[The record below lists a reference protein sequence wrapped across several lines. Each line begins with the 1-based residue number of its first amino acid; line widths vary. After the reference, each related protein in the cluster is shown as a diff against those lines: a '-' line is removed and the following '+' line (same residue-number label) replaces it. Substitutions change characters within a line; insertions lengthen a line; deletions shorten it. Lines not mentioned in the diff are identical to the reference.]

1 MMDILTS
8 ARTRSIFSKVS
19 SNARTIKA
27 AQDRLSERSIG
38 ALSTSSMEDQDFE
51 FDAFVINTEIYRK
64 AWMTAKKRKPQI
76 QINSSDVVRYEQ
88 RYLAKAIAS
97 FDPGQEHPEQ
107 IGFVRFETLEVS
119 TISGE
124 WWQAKKDT
132 GEEGLAPSR
141 YLTLFD
147 AHLPLHNDIG
157 PRRVKAV
164 YRYVKNPEKPY
175 ELDFNKGEVLEAWD
189 RVPGW
194 WNAKKDSGEIGLVP
208 SPYFILD
215 GDTIPAEDQS
225 IKFLRLPPPPFPKR
239 VEELSLSTHNEDN
252 NNVAA
257 DENTPD
263 LFSYLDS
270 LPIAQAVLAASEEP
284 TSSST
289 QETATSLQVME
300 GEHHDR
306 QKSNRNQ
313 SSALSLDSSSLPW
326 SPLSGVLE
334 PHEFE
339 VENILKEPLRFVSQ
353 TEFQSM
359 LLSFLKESVIEEK
372 RFQIS
377 QDKLESWINW
387 VMSNPGDD
395 DLNIF
400 EMYGLEDEIRS
411 AVLPQLIGF
420 EGEQW
425 GNRNTGAVLDAWVR
439 EAVMK
444 GSIRESVQRES
455 VRDLLILWQDSAP
468 QRKGK
473 APE

>member
-1 MMDILTS
+1 MDNCQEEETKDTNQFPDI
-8 ARTRSIFSKVS
+8 I
-19 SNARTIKA
+19 
-27 AQDRLSERSIG
+27 
-38 ALSTSSMEDQDFE
+38 
-51 FDAFVINTEIYRK
+51 
-64 AWMTAKKRKPQI
+64 
-76 QINSSDVVRYEQ
+76 RYQQ

-141 YLTLFD
+141 YLTIFD
-147 AHLPLHNDIG
+147 AHLPLCNDIG

-164 YRYVKNPEKPY
+164 YRYVRNPEKPD
-175 ELDFNKGEVLEAWD
+175 ELSFDKGEVLDAWD
-189 RVPGW
+189 KVPGW
-194 WNAKKDSGEIGLVP
+194 WNAKKDSGEIGVVP

-215 GDTIPAEDQS
+215 GDAIPAEEQS
-225 IKFLRLPPPPFPKR
+225 VRFIRLPSPPCPKR
-239 VEELSLSTHNEDN
+239 VEEVGISTHREDN
-252 NNVAA
+252 NNVEAYE
-257 DENTPD
+257 DTLD

-270 LPIAQAVLAASEEP
+270 LPIAQAVLEALDKP

-289 QETATSLQVME
+289 QETATALQVME
-300 GEHHDR
+300 VDHHDR
-306 QKSNRNQ
+306 QKSNENQ
-313 SSALSLDSSSLPW
+313 SSALSLETSNLPW
-326 SPLSGVLE
+326 SPLRSVLD
-334 PHEFE
+334 PHEIE
-339 VENILKEPLRFVSQ
+339 VDNILKEPLRFVSQ

-372 RFQIS
+372 RLQIP

-387 VMSNPGDD
+387 VMANPGDD
-395 DLNIF
+395 DLNVF

-455 VRDLLILWQDSAP
+455 VRDLLTLWQDSAP